1 MLEIGE
7 FLLAVKKFACENFW
21 LRFAAGGD
29 RSKFGEIGKSLRKL
43 KGEICGWE
51 MQLSLGEIRKRLQ
64 RCGKFEIKRVGF

>member
-1 MLEIGE
+1 M
-7 FLLAVKKFACENFW
+7 LAVKKFACENVW

-64 RCGKFEIKRVGF
+64 RSDYFEIKRVGL